1 MAVPTRFSSSRT
13 PTAPKRAAE
22 RKSRPMGTSA
32 GLDCVSRPAICA
44 GREGLVLYRRDQVC
58 DLHSTAMTQPFIFS
72 ELPDTVPEP
81 E

>member
-1 MAVPTRFSSSRT
+1 MPAPTRFSSSRT

-32 GLDCVSRPAICA
+32 GLDCVSGPAIGA
-44 GREGLVLYRRDQVC
+44 GRDGLVLYRRDQVWV
-58 DLHSTAMTQPFIFS
+58 LHRTAMTQPFILS